1 MQRLR
6 QDRVFHRAENRRVGA
21 HGKQGKK
28 HQRQIIEQKTAG
40 ADRHDQDLGQLDRAD
55 QGVLGELLA
64 KLAAQG
70 GEQKE
75 RQDKQQ
81 RTQIDQQCAV
91 SLQAELVEN
100 GENQRLLEDVVVE
113 GTQQLGEKERQ
124 KASFTQQ

>member
-1 MQRLR
+1 M
-6 QDRVFHRAENRRVGA
+6 GA
-21 HGKQGKK
+21 HRKQGEK
-28 HQRQIIEQKTAG
+28 HQRQIVEQKTAG
-40 ADRHDQDLGQLDRAD
+40 AHRHDQDLGQLDRAD

-81 RTQIDQQCAV
+81 RTQIDQQRAV